1 MADETIDIEVKA
13 TTDMSDVE
21 SLQQA
26 ISELNESIVDLTV
39 AIDDSSIDDTIGNEE
54 DIGTD

>member
-26 ISELNESIVDLTV
+26 ISELN
-39 AIDDSSIDDTIGNEE
+39 
-54 DIGTD
+54 